1 LFGVD
6 ISDILLIAI
15 VYFFGMASSYAYWV
29 RKKNKKINLQ
39 ISNKDVMIKKVIS
52 DNDIRK
58 NVIDELSRQKLV
70 FSEKENRWIRLRQIN

>member
-1 LFGVD
+1 
-6 ISDILLIAI
+6 
-15 VYFFGMASSYAYWV
+15 MASSYVYWV

-52 DNDIRK
+52 NNDIRR